1 VKEPRKP
8 RLSRSELRTLV
19 LEAGRAIL
27 LGEGIETGT
36 DNLTFKRVF
45 EHVGRTEGIQL
56 TNASVIRR
64 VWENQADFQA
74 DVLSAIARDVER
86 PEVEETLHAVHT
98 FLDGFDLSTPELRM
112 GAMRELCRLVG
123 AASSESLQNSPN
135 WPLWISVVAMAT
147 TSSPSERRSRVQ
159 SALRDG
165 YVSITEFWE
174 ASTEG
179 FMAYLGL
186 RFREPWTLRQYT
198 ITSTALSEGYA
209 LRQYIEGGLD
219 SFMRP
224 TGPDGE
230 LQEWTLFGAAMEV
243 LAVQCV
249 EPDPD
254 ITRSRALDGLDGT
267 DGLDLRDAS
276 STGGR

>member
-1 VKEPRKP
+1 MSDPPKT
-8 RLSRSELRTLV
+8 RLSRDELRAV
-19 LEAGRAIL
+19 LLAAGRAIL
-27 LGEGIETGT
+27 QDEGIETGT

-45 EHVGRTEGIQL
+45 ERVERVEGIQL

-86 PEVEETLHAVHT
+86 PEVEETLNATHA

-123 AASSESLQNSPN
+123 ATSSESLLNSPN
-135 WPLWISVVAMAT
+135 WPLWISVVAIAT
-147 TSSPSERRSRVQ
+147 TSSPSELRSRVQ

-165 YVSITEFWE
+165 YASITEFWD
-174 ASTEG
+174 ATTED

-186 RFREPWTLRQYT
+186 RFRDPWTLRQYT
-198 ITSTALSEGYA
+198 IASTALSEGYA
-209 LRQYIEGGLD
+209 LRQYIEGGLP

-224 TGPDGE
+224 TGPHGE
-230 LQEWTLFGAAMEV
+230 LQEWTLFGAAVEA
-243 LAVQCV
+243 LAMQSV

-254 ITRSRALDGLDGT
+254 IIPGLAVDGRA
-267 DGLDLRDAS
+267 AS
-276 STGGR
+276 GPEGR